1 MEELGQRRRDPLGG
15 LRGPRPG
22 QEEIHH
28 GADQQGAHGGTQTRR
43 RYLFRRGKKRRMR
56 RQQIEKRCGGERK
69 GESVALMAMGKVFLG
84 RMEPTYHVDL
94 YLLESLRDV

>member
-1 MEELGQRRRDPLGG
+1 MEELGQRWREPRDPLGG

-28 GADQQGAHGGTQTRR
+28 GADQEGAHGGTQTRR

-56 RQQIEKRCGGERK
+56 RQQIEKRCGGRGRGREDEQRD
-69 GESVALMAMGKVFLG
+69 ALMRKPFFGKYG
-84 RMEPTYHVDL
+84 T
-94 YLLESLRDV
+94 